1 MTSKIVKYR
10 VLKTLLAV
18 AVLQTLAIAPV
29 AAHGLDFRVRLKM
42 QEMAQTHSEPLK
54 VNTGDDGWVV
64 PRRVK
69 AVENMSMEVMKVISA
84 MNGLQDYAAA
94 VNVEPSARGNFDA
107 KPKSLRLIS
116 AFEQE
121 GKIMLNLSEEI
132 LAHGLGTLRFE
143 QTLRNIHAVASESM
157 LDYLGDAQDIQFETK
172 INGRPLM
179 AYLAEAG
186 LVNEKPKQSFRESL
200 LAQAGVSPYVPVRGT
215 RITTSAGHGW
225 TFYNGG
231 WNLQRSYQSGIV
243 EDFANFEF
251 ITLLDDKLR
260 NLGALVRT
268 TRNTD
273 KNAGNG
279 ESGKP
284 KWQEAARYHIKAQG
298 APATVYNVLN
308 GSNSAGVPYDDY
320 DNDIGC
326 RPLYANWVDQTGFA
340 TNVLVSM
347 HNNGGGGTGTETLY
361 DTANGYQDESKKLAD
376 FVHNKI
382 IAAIRK
388 DFDPAWSD
396 RKVKGFAGD
405 YGENRRAKMPAI
417 LIEIA
422 FMDTAKDNAA
432 IQNATFRE
440 IVATA
445 ASQGITEYLAN
456 AVFVDSTAPT
466 VPSRVVAEPF
476 GATQINLS
484 WAASL
489 DDTGVTA
496 YRVSR
501 NGSLVG
507 TTATPTYVDTQLT
520 PETSYNYTIVA
531 VDAAGNASAA
541 STALSTRT
549 LSATP
554 QFRPIDRGTSQSN
567 CWSLL
572 DPKSPQNG
580 KKCK

>member
-1 MTSKIVKYR
+1 MTSKTR
-10 VLKTLLAV
+10 FLKVLLATI
-18 AVLQTLAIAPV
+18 VLQTLAIAPV

-42 QEMAQTHSEPLK
+42 HDMAQERGAQFKSSIVEVAPSAH
-54 VNTGDDGWVV
+54 G
-64 PRRVK
+64 RVE
-69 AVENMSMEVMKVISA
+69 AIENMASEVSYAIAA
-84 MNGLQDYAAA
+84 MNAMQPATDA
-94 VNVEPSARGNFDA
+94 NQSARVNIAPTQRGF
-107 KPKSLRLIS
+107 RLLG
-116 AFEQE
+116 AQE
-121 GKIMLNLSEEI
+121 ADGKITLDVSQEI
-132 LAHGLGTLRFE
+132 LEQGLSTPRFE
-143 QTLRNIHAVASESM
+143 QTLRNMHAVASESM
-157 LDYLGDAQDIQFETK
+157 QGYLADGSDIQFVTK

-179 AYLAEAG
+179 DYLSEAG
-186 LVNEKPKQSFRESL
+186 MVNEKPKQSFRESL

-231 WNLQRSYQSGIV
+231 WNLQRSFQMGIV

-260 NLGALVRT
+260 NLGAIVRT
-268 TRNTD
+268 TRNMD

-298 APATVYNVLN
+298 APASVYNVLT

-340 TNVLVSM
+340 TNLMVSL
-347 HNNGGGGTGTETLY
+347 HNNAFNGSANGTETLY
-361 DTANGYQDESKKLAD
+361 DTANGYQVESKKLAD
-376 FVHNKI
+376 VVHNKI

-388 DFDPAWSD
+388 DFDPNWVD
-396 RKVKGFAGD
+396 RRVKGFAGD

-417 LIEIA
+417 LIEVA
-422 FMDTAKDNAA
+422 FMDNIKDNAA
-432 IQNATFRE
+432 IQNATFRN

-445 ASQGITEYLAN
+445 TSEGITEYLAS
-456 AVFVDSTAPT
+456 VVLVDTTAPT
-466 VPSRVVAEPF
+466 TPSSIQAQPF
-476 GATQINLS
+476 GAAQINLA

-489 DDTGVTA
+489 DDTGVSA

-501 NGSLVG
+501 NGAVIA
-507 TTATPTYVDTQLT
+507 TTAVPSHVDTNLT
-520 PETSYNYTIVA
+520 PETTYNYSIVA

-541 STALSTRT
+541 STTLSAKT

-554 QFRPIDRGTSQSN
+554 QFQPIGRGTSQTN
-567 CWSLL
+567 CWSML
-572 DPKSPQNG
+572 DPKSPRNV
-580 KKCK
+580 KKCT

>member
-1 MTSKIVKYR
+1 MTSKTR
-10 VLKTLLAV
+10 FLKVLLA
-18 AVLQTLAIAPV
+18 AVVVQTFGIAPA

-42 QEMAQTHSEPLK
+42 HEMAQARGAQFKS
-54 VNTGDDGWVV
+54 NADDVA
-64 PRRVK
+64 PSTRSRVE
-69 AVENMSMEVMKVISA
+69 AVENMASEVSYAIAA
-84 MNGLQDYAAA
+84 MNAMPPMAD
-94 VNVEPSARGNFDA
+94 VNQSARANAAMTPSG
-107 KPKSLRLIS
+107 LRLLS
-116 AFEQE
+116 AQE
-121 GKIMLNLSEEI
+121 TDGKITLDVSQEI
-132 LAHGLGTLRFE
+132 LDQGLGTLRFE
-143 QTLRNIHAVASESM
+143 QTLRNMHAVASEAM
-157 LDYLGDAQDIQFETK
+157 QDYLPDGSIQFVTK

-179 AYLAEAG
+179 DYLSEAG
-186 LVNEKPKQSFRESL
+186 MVNEKPKQSFRESL

-231 WNLQRSYQSGIV
+231 WNLQRSFQMGVV

-260 NLGALVRT
+260 ALGAIVRT

-298 APATVYNVLN
+298 APASVYNLLTGN
-308 GSNSAGVPYDDY
+308 NLSGVPYDDY

-326 RPLYANWVDQTGFA
+326 RPLYANWVDQNGIA
-340 TNVLVSM
+340 TNLMVSI
-347 HNNGGGGTGTETLY
+347 HNNAFNSSANGTETLY
-361 DTANGYQDESKKLAD
+361 DTANGYQIESKKLAD

-388 DFDPAWSD
+388 DFDPNWTD
-396 RKVKGFAGD
+396 RRVKGFAGD

-417 LIEIA
+417 LIEVA
-422 FMDTAKDNAA
+422 FMDNVKDNAA
-432 IQNATFRE
+432 IQNATFRN

-445 ASQGITEYLAN
+445 ASEGIAEYLASV
-456 AVFVDSTAPT
+456 VFVDTTAPT
-466 VPSRVVAEPF
+466 PPSSIQAQPF

-489 DDTGVTA
+489 DDTGVSA

-501 NGSLVG
+501 NGAVIA
-507 TTATPTYVDTQLT
+507 TTAVTSHVDTNLT
-520 PETSYNYTIVA
+520 PETTYNYSVIA
-531 VDAAGNASAA
+531 VDAAGNASGA
-541 STALSTRT
+541 STVLSAKT

-554 QFRPIDRGTSQSN
+554 QFQPIGRGTSQTK
-567 CWSLL
+567 CWSML
-572 DPKSPQNG
+572 DPKSPRNG
-580 KKCK
+580 KKCT